1 MLDRDRIASFS
12 FQLGNKL
19 HNWIVEPNLA
29 LLDQD
34 HNARRGSNHLGQTRE
49 IKNRVDCHHL
59 ALWLDRP
66 CAIRLA
72 PDDFAVVAN
81 QHDRARQFFLID

>member
-1 MLDRDRIASFS
+1 MLDRNRIPSFS
-12 FQLGNKL
+12 FHLWNKL
-19 HNWIVEPNLA
+19 HNWIAEPNLA

-34 HNARRGSNHLGQTRE
+34 HNARRSGHHFGQTRE

-66 CAIRLA
+66 CAIRHA
-72 PDDFAVVAN
+72 PNDFTVMAN